1 MPAHFN
7 KDNVLNEA
15 EKRDIIRKYLNSLDI
30 TNNSKGTPS
39 DHDPLL
45 NRRGWDGQ
53 EKEEWYPQS

>member
-7 KDNVLNEA
+7 KDTVLNEA

-39 DHDPLL
+39 DHDPFL

-53 EKEEWYPQS
+53 EKED